1 LLKEIKSALVQL
13 SDDLF
18 DKNLETKKTAAQTS
32 TTRKDDKD
40 WIKIVEDA
48 QRSHLQL
55 MKELNSFDK
64 EDLEPEHVVTTSI
77 QDLTD
82 LQVAIANTNLHSGNP
97 ILFTSKTSTNSSTSE
112 YRVWEA
118 SGLD

>member
-1 LLKEIKSALVQL
+1 LKEIKSALVQL

-48 QRSHLQL
+48 QRSHL
-55 MKELNSFDK
+55 
-64 EDLEPEHVVTTSI
+64 
-77 QDLTD
+77 
-82 LQVAIANTNLHSGNP
+82 
-97 ILFTSKTSTNSSTSE
+97 
-112 YRVWEA
+112 
-118 SGLD
+118 